1 MPKPIL
7 YSIIVI
13 ETLVIIG
20 LGFIL
25 ISQSNAEKGK
35 TTASAIEPAI
45 PLSARDMSVYVKIAG
60 AGEQATDIVGKVFV
74 QDIATG
80 RSEFLFDVGAG
91 CFPTWTFNPQ
101 DGYKLLIADDVDI
114 DSTPLETLMKNGSL
128 QYDLRVN
135 GDIQITK
142 IMGIR
147 SAKLEYNNQILS
159 LNQQCS

>member
-7 YSIIVI
+7 YSIIFI

-20 LGFIL
+20 LGIVL
-25 ISQSNAEKGK
+25 LNQSKVEEGK

-45 PLSARDMSVYVKIAG
+45 PLSARDMSVYVKVAG

-74 QDIATG
+74 QDTSTG

-91 CFPTWTFNPQ
+91 CFPTWTLNPQ
-101 DGYKLLIADDVDI
+101 DGYKLLIADDIDI
-114 DSTPLETLMKNGSL
+114 DSVPLEALMKNGL
-128 QYDLRVN
+128 LRYNLRVN
-135 GDIQITK
+135 GDLQITK

-147 SAKLEYNNQILS
+147 SVKLEYNNQVLR